1 MPLPNKIKDIP
12 TLLELV
18 ENCYEVRFATAK
30 YPIYERP
37 FRAAYRKDIHV
48 LEILDKA
55 GFKPEHM
62 FLTPIGDAL
71 DNDPHGWPS
80 TKWGD
85 DHRTPLNAYQRAY
98 KWMLRHPVRVRAV
111 GNLDTKLL
119 LQGIDFS
126 LTGDL
131 VGRSKTW
138 SASWVKTRGTVS
150 ENLLVQLLKAEQFDF
165 SLDDKATAQSI
176 GNLRQLGHNILVEYH
191 VGDVVWCAGT
201 EREVTETDYLAA
213 RYCPPD

>member
-1 MPLPNKIKDIP
+1 MTRPNRIKDIH

-18 ENCYEVRFATAK
+18 ANCYEMRFATTK

-37 FRAAYRKDIHV
+37 LREAYHKDIHV
-48 LEILDKA
+48 LDILAKA

-85 DHRTPLNAYQRAY
+85 DHRTHLNAYQRAY
-98 KWMLRHPVRVRAV
+98 RWMLRDPVRVRAV
-111 GNLDTKLL
+111 GNLDAKLL
-119 LQGIDFS
+119 SQGIDFS

-131 VGRSKTW
+131 VGRSQTW
-138 SASWVKTRGTVS
+138 SASWVQTRGTSS
-150 ENLLVQLLKAEQFDF
+150 ERLLVQLLKAEQFDF
-165 SLDDKATAQSI
+165 SLDDKATAQSVD
-176 GNLRQLGHNILVEYH
+176 NLRQLGHNILVEYH
-191 VGDVVWCAGT
+191 VGDVVWCAGA
-201 EREVTETDYLAA
+201 ELEVTEADYLAA
-213 RYCPPD
+213 RYCPPA